1 MQREREQQLHDYST
15 SSSLASRSSSRSCP
29 ASDTSTE
36 GESEASNES
45 DTDSEIS
52 MKAIMS
58 PSSAAKTLQA
68 YIVGAF
74 SRHSTKNL
82 QQCAAATDLIGK
94 EADAAESQYEP
105 WVLREQWRDCKMLQ
119 GVPVDVIAYEETLL
133 RLQMKLDNIQGSSP
147 TEECRLMVRSM
158 RREGVKKIQE
168 RLDRVDACKQ
178 WWHSQVEVA

>member
-1 MQREREQQLHDYST
+1 
-15 SSSLASRSSSRSCP
+15 
-29 ASDTSTE
+29 
-36 GESEASNES
+36 
-45 DTDSEIS
+45 

-74 SRHSTKNL
+74 SRHSTKTL
-82 QQCAAATDLIGK
+82 QQCAAATDLIGQ

-133 RLQMKLDNIQGSSP
+133 RLQMKLDNIQGSGSDQM
-147 TEECRLMVRSM
+147 RALVRSM
-158 RREGVKKIQE
+158 RREGVKQIQE

-178 WWHSQVEVA
+178 WWHNQVSVA

>member
-1 MQREREQQLHDYST
+1 M
-15 SSSLASRSSSRSCP
+15 SSDSENGS
-29 ASDTSTE
+29 
-36 GESEASNES
+36 ESEAES
-45 DTDSEIS
+45 DVEMRVTMQPHE
-52 MKAIMS
+52 
-58 PSSAAKTLQA
+58 AAQRLQALIAGGLARRACKTLA
-68 YIVGAF
+68 
-74 SRHSTKNL
+74 
-82 QQCAAATDLIGK
+82 QCTEATNSIRQ
-94 EADAAESQYEP
+94 EADAAEGQYEP
-105 WVLREQWRDCKMLQ
+105 WVLEEQWREFKMLQ